1 MGSEQTSCFTRNIG
15 GLDTEIT
22 KINYHRKLYSG
33 PANCSKGTDKKNV
46 NNNNNKNMYYNKSPS
61 SSSRTN
67 TNSDSPS
74 QLSHNNKIIII
85 QKFVRLFLA
94 KKRFKERLE
103 LLVNIIELDNP
114 VNLIKDKITSSKLL
128 SENKGE
134 QLWKELIT
142 KKKII
147 PYEDTPYYRK
157 NIKYYRP
164 NKYLLST
171 QLIYMDKYKNNNLYK
186 GTWTLEKVFHGFG
199 TFYVSGNK
207 YEGFWNFGKF
217 NGECRYFLYNRDYFI
232 GIFIDGQAQGK
243 GKYYHNDGTIY
254 EGEFKNDQPSGLGK
268 EIFVDGSIFE
278 GTFENGIK
286 KKGMFKWKDGSYYN
300 GEIKNNLFEGYGI
313 FHWKEGKEYK
323 GLWKGGK
330 MCGYGIMKYSDGT
343 RYEGN
348 FENGKRE
355 GFGKYIFN
363 QNKYYEGEWKK
374 GKQDG
379 KGLFYNKGKGTNTL
393 WKEGKIVNN
402 NNNINLNS
410 NKISFLNSYNESIL
424 SVDNSNYSGL
434 NKIVFKIKDAHNYK
448 NINYKLNDI
457 TKKKTK
463 EYNKFNNNKRNN
475 KINDININNNI
486 YNKTNDYSKIKINIR
501 NKSIADNFNSVKR
514 KIKNYCYMDKN
525 KGNFDYSYYNK
536 TNNNNNKS
544 INRIRQ
550 NISITTDRNGTK
562 RKINQTKKLNQTQEN
577 SRTKWNSKEKKIRKK

>member
-1 MGSEQTSCFTRNIG
+1 MEGEQTSCFTRNIG
-15 GLDTEIT
+15 GLETEIT
-22 KINYHRKLYSG
+22 KTNYHRKIYSEQT
-33 PANCSKGTDKKNV
+33 NNKGIEKKN
-46 NNNNNKNMYYNKSPS
+46 KNIYYNKTPS
-61 SSSRTN
+61 LSSRTN
-67 TNSDSPS
+67 TRSDSPL
-74 QLSHNNKIIII
+74 QTTNNNKIITI
-85 QKFVRLFLA
+85 QKFIRLFLA

-103 LLVNIIELDNP
+103 LLINIIELDNP
-114 VNLIKDKITSSKLL
+114 VNLIKDKIISSKLL
-128 SENKGE
+128 SENNGE

-232 GIFIDGQAQGK
+232 GTFIDGQAQGK

-254 EGEFKNDQPSGLGK
+254 EGEFKNDQPSGTGK

-286 KKGMFKWKDGSYYN
+286 KKGIFKWNDGSYYN

-313 FHWKEGKEYK
+313 FHWKEGREYK
-323 GLWKGGK
+323 GIWKGGK
-330 MCGYGIMKYSDGT
+330 MWGYGIMKYSDGT

-355 GFGKYIFN
+355 GFGKYIWN

-379 KGLFYNKGKGTNTL
+379 KGLFYNKGKGTNSL
-393 WKEGKIVNN
+393 WKEGKII
-402 NNNINLNS
+402 NNNINS
-410 NKISFLNSYNESIL
+410 NCNRVSFLNSYNESIL

-434 NKIVFKIKDAHNYK
+434 NKIFFKMKETHNYK

-463 EYNKFNNNKRNN
+463 DFKNKNRKNKMNDNNNQN
-475 KINDININNNI
+475 
-486 YNKTNDYSKIKINIR
+486 KINIR
-501 NKSIADNFNSVKR
+501 NKSIVDDFSSIKR

-525 KGNFDYSYYNK
+525 KGYFDYSYYNK
-536 TNNNNNKS
+536 TNNNKS
-544 INRIRQ
+544 ISRTRQ
-550 NISITTDRNGTK
+550 NISITTERT
-562 RKINQTKKLNQTQEN
+562 RIIKK
-577 SRTKWNSKEKKIRKK
+577 